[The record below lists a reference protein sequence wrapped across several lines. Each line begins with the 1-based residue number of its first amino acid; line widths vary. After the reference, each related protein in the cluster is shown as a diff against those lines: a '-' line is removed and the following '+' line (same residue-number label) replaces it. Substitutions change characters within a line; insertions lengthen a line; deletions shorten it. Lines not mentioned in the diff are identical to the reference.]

1 MGTIYWFSGL
11 SGVGK
16 SSIAQA
22 TKELLLKKN
31 FKVLILD
38 GDDIRSKININ
49 LSFTPSDILENN
61 RLIADICK
69 KQSSQYDVILVPIIS
84 PYEKSRKLAKKLLG
98 KNFYLI
104 YIQAS
109 IEILKK
115 RDTKGLYLKQE
126 RGEIDNLI
134 GFSKINKYEKP
145 HNFDLLINTQSES
158 LTSSSEKLY
167 SFILKHTFT

>member
-1 MGTIYWFSGL
+1 MGKIYWFSGL

-22 TKELLLKKN
+22 TKKLLLKEN

-38 GDDIRSKININ
+38 GDDIRNKINIK

-61 RLIADICK
+61 RLIINICK
-69 KQSSQYDVILVPIIS
+69 KHSSQYDVILVPIIS

-115 RDTKGLYLKQE
+115 RDTKGLYLQQE

-167 SFILKHTFT
+167 SFILKHTIT

>member
-1 MGTIYWFSGL
+1 MGKIYWFSGL

-38 GDDIRSKININ
+38 GDDIRSNININ

-61 RLIADICK
+61 RLIVDICK

-126 RGEIDNLI
+126 KGEIDNLI
-134 GFSKINKYEKP
+134 GFSKVNKYEKP
-145 HNFDLLINTQSES
+145 QDFDLLLNTQSES
-158 LTSSSEKLY
+158 LSLSSEKLY
-167 SFILKHTFT
+167 SFILKHTIT

>member
-1 MGTIYWFSGL
+1 MGKIYWFSGL

-22 TKELLLKKN
+22 TKKLLLKEN

-38 GDDIRSKININ
+38 GDDIRNKINIK
-49 LSFTPSDILENN
+49 LSFTPPDILENN
-61 RLIADICK
+61 RLIINICK
-69 KQSSQYDVILVPIIS
+69 KHSSQYDVILVPIIS

-115 RDTKGLYLKQE
+115 RDTKGLYLQQE

-145 HNFDLLINTQSES
+145 HNFNLLINTQSES

-167 SFILKHTFT
+167 SFILKHTIT

>member
-1 MGTIYWFSGL
+1 MGKIYWFSGL

-22 TKELLLKKN
+22 TKKLLLKEN

-38 GDDIRSKININ
+38 GDDIRNKINIK

-61 RLIADICK
+61 RLIINICK
-69 KQSSQYDVILVPIIS
+69 KHSSQYDVILVPIIS

-115 RDTKGLYLKQE
+115 RDTKGLYLQQE

-145 HNFDLLINTQSES
+145 HNFNLLINTQSES

-167 SFILKHTFT
+167 SFILKHTIT